1 MLYCTD
7 ITTPTID
14 QLTEELA
21 GMSDW
26 YSLGVALL
34 VPVSKLQEIMASSLQ
49 GGIARWRID
58 LLQYWLDSTPTASWS
73 DIITALEK
81 IGHHTLSTGLRS
93 KYLPSA
99 TTTTT
104 GMRIHKSYY
113 QFKSFVWNYS
123 SIEWSVLYRA
133 SSTVTSMHC
142 CYVAVGFPCIFIIFM
157 PRWAEPRRHTVVVA
171 CVCVCLCVCVCVC
184 LSRAFLCNG

>member
-1 MLYCTD
+1 MLYCTG
-7 ITTPTID
+7 ITTPTIH

-21 GMSDW
+21 GMNDW

-34 VPVSKLQEIMASSLQ
+34 VPVSKLQEIMALSPQ

-81 IGHHTLSTGLRS
+81 IGHHTQSTRLRS
-93 KYLPSA
+93 IYLPS

-104 GMRIHKSYY
+104 GMRVCSTIT
-113 QFKSFVWNYS
+113 YS
-123 SIEWSVLYRA
+123 GVL
-133 SSTVTSMHC
+133 V
-142 CYVAVGFPCIFIIFM
+142 
-157 PRWAEPRRHTVVVA
+157 
-171 CVCVCLCVCVCVC
+171 
-184 LSRAFLCNG
+184 